1 MNYTFLVKLVTLHKI
16 FQNRTYSY
24 VYVFPMQWSKNHHR
38 LVLCLKLR
46 DTIPWQTLTIAKGFG
61 FKFRA
66 YQDRFR
72 QSRGPRAL
80 LSLATQLRAL

>member
-1 MNYTFLVKLVTLHKI
+1 MNFTFLVKLVTLHKI
-16 FQNRTYSY
+16 FQNRTY
-24 VYVFPMQWSKNHHR
+24 VYVFPMQWSKNHLK

-72 QSRGPRAL
+72 QSRSPRAL